1 MRSRVVL
8 LVVAILAVA
17 GFAALN
23 WSEIIRPTPL
33 LFGPIVADAPLG
45 AILLAL
51 LALALIAFLLS
62 ATAMKTQSLIESRH
76 HFKELEA
83 QRLLADKAE
92 ASRFTELR
100 QHLDTHLGEMRER
113 DTIMTTEWQRELRAQ
128 MEQMNRMFAARM
140 NELEHRLE
148 TRFERS
154 GLPGRP
160 TSAVVPPVRD
170 PVVAPPVLREP
181 IAEHATGQNLRDAQL
196 REDDRL
202 RDDRIRAERELR
214 RDDKPVAA
222 DRPEPG
228 WRRWF

>member
-160 TSAVVPPVRD
+160 ASAVVPPVRD
-170 PVVAPPVLREP
+170 PAVAPPVLREP
-181 IAEHATGQNLRDAQL
+181 MAEHATGQNLRDAQL
-196 REDDRL
+196 REEQRL

-222 DRPEPG
+222 DRPESG